1 MSEMLEL
8 YIYPFVFFMTVIGFS
23 VLIRDSSR
31 FYFPILVL
39 SISLTLILLLLR
51 NPFSPYDS
59 INYAWMYEEQKSI
72 YNIFNAYHG
81 DYFFSFTQYV
91 GNFFGIEVSN
101 FLIIQS
107 IVFYIIS
114 VVGFK
119 LLLKDFRC
127 FLLCICIFSLTST
140 FVLLYTNVMRQG
152 LALAL
157 LLLSFGFFYRRFFTL
172 SIVFSVFSV
181 YSHVSS
187 LLVYVVFAI
196 LINLNFSKR
205 TYFIFLVA
213 LPLISL
219 LSSFVLKFLGG
230 VTSKIDSLAS
240 QEYNNNLVYL
250 KLTLMYISS
259 LLFYWFLSKV
269 DELKNESYHFLMT
282 VYVSALF
289 MSFVF
294 LPVLLISSR
303 YIYYASAFLP
313 ILYSIMLC
321 HKNNI
326 INVYTRFFIGMLI
339 SFLFGIF
346 VYSFDSTRAQLGI

>member
-1 MSEMLEL
+1 MSEVLEL

-23 VLIRDSSR
+23 VLIKNSSR
-31 FYFPILVL
+31 FYFPILAL
-39 SISLTLILLLLR
+39 SILLTLIVLLLR
-51 NPFSPYDS
+51 DPFSPYDS

-72 YNIFNAYHG
+72 HNIFNAYHG
-81 DYFFSFTQYV
+81 DYFFSFTQYI

-107 IVFYIIS
+107 IVFYIFS
-114 VVGFK
+114 VIGFK

-127 FLLCICIFSLTST
+127 FLLCICFFSLTST

-157 LLLSFGFFYRRFFTL
+157 LLLSFGFFYRRFFL
-172 SIVFSVFSV
+172 LGIIFSVFSI

-196 LINLNFSKR
+196 LINFNFSKR
-205 TYFIFLVA
+205 SYLIFIA
-213 LPLISL
+213 ILPLTSL
-219 LSSFVLKFLGG
+219 FSSFLLKFAGG
-230 VTSKIDSLAS
+230 FTLKIDSLAS
-240 QEYNNNLVYL
+240 QEYSNNLVYL
-250 KLTLMYISS
+250 KLALMYISS

-269 DELKNESYHFLMT
+269 DEFKNDSYHFLMT

-289 MSFVF
+289 MSFIF
-294 LPVLLISSR
+294 LPVLLVSSR

-313 ILYSIMLC
+313 VLYSVMLC
-321 HKNNI
+321 YKNNI
-326 INVYTRFFIGMLI
+326 FNVYARFFVGMLI